1 MQTNFVKLSSFK
13 NIPDN
18 NSQYPTEFIV
28 ANHVIILEN
37 TEDKVIV
44 GITEN
49 TDENVIS
56 TIKGFHNIPIEF
68 KYINQVELSSW
79 LGNKLEESRK
89 YPRRPQH

>member
-1 MQTNFVKLSSFK
+1 MKTDFVKLSSFK

-44 GITEN
+44 VNNDNDLLHEWI
-49 TDENVIS
+49 
-56 TIKGFHNIPIEF
+56 
-68 KYINQVELSSW
+68 LS
-79 LGNKLEESRK
+79 NKERYTSRTNS
-89 YPRRPQH
+89 RRK